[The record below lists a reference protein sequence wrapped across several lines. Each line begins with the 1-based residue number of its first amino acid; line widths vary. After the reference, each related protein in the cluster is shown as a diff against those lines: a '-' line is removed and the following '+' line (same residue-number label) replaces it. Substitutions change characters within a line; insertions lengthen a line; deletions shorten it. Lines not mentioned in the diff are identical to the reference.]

1 MNNNGVAADFSP
13 ALPLVLRWLPVWRRH
28 YRVWLKLV
36 GPAILGNFGEPL
48 LYLLA
53 LGYGLGTFIGTIG
66 GLPYLMFLASGMVC
80 SSAMNTAS
88 FEGLYSA
95 FTRMDVQK
103 TWDAML
109 ATPLSVPDI
118 VIGEATWA
126 ATKGLISS
134 VAIMVVA
141 ALLGSVADGWALL
154 ALPVIFLT
162 GLCFAA
168 MALVVT
174 ACAKNYDFFMYYN
187 TLLMTPM
194 MLLSSVFF
202 PLQEMPMAIQW
213 LAWLLPLIHAVELVR
228 PLMTGLPLEQ
238 PGLHLVVLAGYSA
251 AFLAL
256 AIRLCKRRLLA

>member
-1 MNNNGVAADFSP
+1 MDNNGYPADSFP
-13 ALPLVLRWLPVWRRH
+13 LPPLVLRWLPVWRRH

-36 GPAILGNFGEPL
+36 GPALMGNFGEPL

-53 LGYGLGTFIGTIG
+53 LGYGLGTFVGTIG
-66 GLPYLMFLASGMVC
+66 ELPYLVFLASGMVC

-109 ATPLSVPDI
+109 TTPLSVPDI
-118 VIGEATWA
+118 VIGEAIWA
-126 ATKGLISS
+126 ATKGLISG

-141 ALLGSVADGWALL
+141 ALLGAVADGWALL

-162 GLCFAA
+162 GFCFAV

-174 ACAKNYDFFMYYN
+174 AVARNYDFFMYYY

-194 MLLSSVFF
+194 MLIGSVFF
-202 PLQEMPMAIQW
+202 PLQEMPTAIQW
-213 LAWLLPLIHAVELVR
+213 LAWSLPLIHTVELVR

-238 PGLHLVVLAGYSA
+238 IWLHLLVLAGYSA

-256 AIRLCKRRLLA
+256 AIVLCKRRLLA

>member
-1 MNNNGVAADFSP
+1 
-13 ALPLVLRWLPVWRRH
+13 
-28 YRVWLKLV
+28 
-36 GPAILGNFGEPL
+36 
-48 LYLLA
+48 
-53 LGYGLGTFIGTIG
+53 
-66 GLPYLMFLASGMVC
+66 MVC

-118 VIGEATWA
+118 VIGEALWA

-141 ALLGSVADGWALL
+141 ALLGTVADGWALL

-174 ACAKNYDFFMYYN
+174 ACAKNYDFFMYYY

-194 MLLSSVFF
+194 MLLSSIFF
-202 PLQEMPMAIQW
+202 PLQEMPPVIQW
-213 LAWLLPLIHAVELVR
+213 LAWLLPLIHAVDLVR

-238 PGLHLVVLAGYSA
+238 PGLHLLVLVGYSA

-256 AIRLCKRRLLA
+256 AIRLCQRRLLA